1 MQSDRNCFS
10 IFIDF
15 LNDLNDYFA
24 SHSYTNS
31 HKSHNY
37 NDTTNINMMNL
48 SENSPYE
55 YMDTI
60 SNIIDD
66 KISSAQHNFSHIH
79 HTLKPRNVTFVGG
92 KTLHSHRVSNIM

>member
-1 MQSDRNCFS
+1 MTSERNCFS

-24 SHSYTNS
+24 SQGQTNPY
-31 HKSHNY
+31 KSHNY
-37 NDTTNINMMNL
+37 NDTSNINMMHL

-66 KISSAQHNFSHIH
+66 NIANAHHNFSHIQ

-92 KTLHSHRVSNIM
+92 KTIHSHRVSNIM